1 MTMRSG
7 YVNLKTD
14 WGFKHLMGHEPQMR
28 SFLNSLLSEEY
39 GEIKSLT
46 FENVEVLSDRKGG
59 RGVIFDLFCTTDSGD
74 KIIVEMQNYSQLFF
88 KTRAN
93 YYLYTLMTKVLG
105 RGVDWNKMKKDIPH
119 LIGIFFLGK
128 RMGTE
133 TKAIIE
139 TEEFDRIE
147 KTPFWDRMRKY
158 FIILENFD
166 FTDLEQP
173 SFKDC
178 WIEII
183 KNLGD
188 NMYKIHPSVYEKADP
203 ALLELIE
210 RAQVGNL
217 SDDEY
222 LRYEAGLKALEDY
235 IDFDEMLAEAQAKVE
250 EAQAKAE
257 EAQAKAEEAQAKAAE
272 AKAEGRAEGRE
283 EGRAEGERRTQIE
296 TAKRML
302 EDDFSTELIAK
313 FTGLSIDEIE
323 NLKAASAK

>member
-235 IDFDEMLAEAQAKVE
+235 IDFDEMRAEAQAKV
-250 EAQAKAE
+250 E

-272 AKAEGRAEGRE
+272 AKAEGRAEGIE
-283 EGRAEGERRTQIE
+283 EGERRTQIE

-323 NLKAASAK
+323 NLKAASAN

>member
-1 MTMRSG
+1 M
-7 YVNLKTD
+7 
-14 WGFKHLMGHEPQMR
+14 
-28 SFLNSLLSEEY
+28 
-39 GEIKSLT
+39 
-46 FENVEVLSDRKGG
+46 
-59 RGVIFDLFCTTDSGD
+59 
-74 KIIVEMQNYSQLFF
+74 
-88 KTRAN
+88 
-93 YYLYTLMTKVLG
+93 
-105 RGVDWNKMKKDIPH
+105 
-119 LIGIFFLGK
+119 
-128 RMGTE
+128 
-133 TKAIIE
+133 
-139 TEEFDRIE
+139 
-147 KTPFWDRMRKY
+147 
-158 FIILENFD
+158 ENFD
-166 FTDLEQP
+166 FTDLEHP

-183 KNLGD
+183 KNLGES
-188 NMYKIHPSVYEKADP
+188 MYKIHPSVYEKADP

-257 EAQAKAEEAQAKAAE
+257 EAQAKAAE
-272 AKAEGRAEGRE
+272 AKAEGRA

-302 EDDFSTELIAK
+302 DANFSSELIAE

-323 NLKAASAK
+323 NLKAASVN

>member
-1 MTMRSG
+1 M
-7 YVNLKTD
+7 
-14 WGFKHLMGHEPQMR
+14 
-28 SFLNSLLSEEY
+28 
-39 GEIKSLT
+39 
-46 FENVEVLSDRKGG
+46 EN
-59 RGVIFDLFCTTDSGD
+59 I
-74 KIIVEMQNYSQLFF
+74 
-88 KTRAN
+88 
-93 YYLYTLMTKVLG
+93 
-105 RGVDWNKMKKDIPH
+105 
-119 LIGIFFLGK
+119 
-128 RMGTE
+128 
-133 TKAIIE
+133 
-139 TEEFDRIE
+139 
-147 KTPFWDRMRKY
+147 
-158 FIILENFD
+158 D

-250 EAQAKAE
+250 EAQAKA
-257 EAQAKAEEAQAKAAE
+257 AE
-272 AKAEGRAEGRE
+272 AKAEGRA

-302 EDDFSTELIAK
+302 ALGMELDAIIMVSK
-313 FTGLSIDEIE
+313 LSKEEIE
-323 NLKAASAK
+323 KLKQVL